1 MKTRKMIKG
10 EKVCVWAILL
20 VSLLAFAAALQ
31 LFLKN
36 PGVANQGTFPLI
48 ASSIMVLSSLV
59 MVGEMRYLSP
69 SFDEEEK
76 GNKIKITLRELFP
89 DRMAPVIL
97 MVLVYAA
104 ALSKIGF
111 TVSTFLFLFLLM
123 MLLKAGRWVKC
134 ALVSAG
140 LVAAILF
147 IFQFVFHV
155 VLP

>member
-10 EKVCVWAILL
+10 EKACVWIILL
-20 VSLLAFAAALQ
+20 ISLLTFAAALQ

-36 PGVANQGTFPLI
+36 PGVANQGTFPLA

-69 SFDEEEK
+69 SFEKEEK
-76 GNKIKITLRELFP
+76 ENKVKATLKELFP

-97 MVLVYAA
+97 MVAVYAA
-104 ALSKIGF
+104 ALSKTGF
-111 TVSTFLFLFLLM
+111 TVATFLFLLM

-134 ALVSAG
+134 GLVSAG
-140 LVAAILF
+140 IVAGILF